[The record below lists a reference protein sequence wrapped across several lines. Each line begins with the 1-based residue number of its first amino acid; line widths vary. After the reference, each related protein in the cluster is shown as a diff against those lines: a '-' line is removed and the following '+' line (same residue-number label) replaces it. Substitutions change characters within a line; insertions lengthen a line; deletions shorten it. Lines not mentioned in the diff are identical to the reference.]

1 MHRISILILLFA
13 FTFACAKKQNES
25 ATTSTTSTTFTVKDI
40 PLLLDRNE
48 AIQNGQE
55 WSDVQSY
62 YGTSRQALLTDPK
75 DNDAALKLVYVF
87 VNEARITGEHGHYY
101 PAALKMCEYILNQPE
116 LEKDMRF
123 RAMAVK
129 AGVQLSLH
137 DFKNALQT
145 GTEAMKIN
153 PYNAQNY
160 GVLVDANV
168 ELGNYAQ
175 AVKWADKMVSIRPD
189 LRSYARVSYL
199 REIHGDVDGAIEA
212 MKMAV
217 SAGLP
222 GQEHTCWARLTLGNL
237 YKQYGQLDAAEGEY
251 NTILKERP
259 KYPFAV
265 AALAEV
271 ALKRKDYPQAE
282 KLFKEAAGIIP
293 EVSFYEEL
301 ARLYKSQ
308 GKEDACKKTLDEIWP
323 MLADD
328 EAHGHNMNLEY
339 ASIYADI
346 VGDLNTA
353 LTYALKE
360 YEIRPENID
369 VNRKLALIYQ
379 EMGNS
384 PKVLEHMTKAAR
396 TNSKHPELKQLAIKG

>member
-1 MHRISILILLFA
+1 MYRISILILLFA
-13 FTFACAKKQNES
+13 FTFACAKKQTES
-25 ATTSTTSTTFTVKDI
+25 ATLTVKDI

-75 DNDAALKLVYVF
+75 DNEAALKLAYVF

-101 PAALKMCEYILNQPE
+101 PAALTMCEHILKQPE
-116 LEKDMRF
+116 LEKDMQF

-145 GTEAMKIN
+145 GIEAMNIN

-168 ELGNYAQ
+168 ELGNYPE

-217 SAGLP
+217 DAGLP

-271 ALKRKDYPQAE
+271 ARERKDYAQAE
-282 KLFKEAAGIIP
+282 KLFKEAAAIIP

-301 ARLYKSQ
+301 ARLYKAQ
-308 GKEDACKKTLDEIWP
+308 GKEDACKQTLDEIWP

-346 VGDLNTA
+346 VGDLNKA

-384 PKVLEHMTKAAR
+384 PKALEHMTKAAK

>member
-1 MHRISILILLFA
+1 MYHRISILILILA
-13 FTFACAKKQNES
+13 FTFACAKKQTES
-25 ATTSTTSTTFTVKDI
+25 ATLTVKDI

-62 YGTSRQALLTDPK
+62 YGTSRQALLDNPK
-75 DNDAALKLVYVF
+75 DYEAALKLVYVF

-101 PAALKMCEYILNQPE
+101 PAALKMSDYILQKPD
-116 LEKDMRF
+116 LEKDLQF
-123 RAMAVK
+123 RALAAK

-137 DFKNALQT
+137 DFKNALKT
-145 GTEAMKIN
+145 GTEAMKLN

-168 ELGNYAQ
+168 ELGNYDE
-175 AVKWADKMVSIRPD
+175 AVKMADKMVSIRPD

-217 SAGLP
+217 DAGFP

-237 YKQYGQLDAAEGEY
+237 YKQYGNLDAAEGEY

-259 KYPFAV
+259 NYPFAV

-271 ALKRKDYPQAE
+271 AVERKKYAEAE
-282 KLFKEAAGIIP
+282 KLFKEAANIIP
-293 EVSFYEEL
+293 EVSFYEDL
-301 ARLYKSQ
+301 ARLYKTE
-308 GKEDACKKTLDEIWP
+308 GKEEACKKTLDEIWP

-339 ASIYADI
+339 ASIYADL
-346 VGDLNTA
+346 VGDLNKA
-353 LTYALKE
+353 LKYALKE

-379 EMGNS
+379 DMGNS
-384 PKVLEHMTKAAR
+384 AKALEHMTKAAK